1 MTQPTPAPGEPQ
13 GRDGSRFSPYAA
25 YGRFPESTAHADS
38 PYGQAPTPAPA
49 GQAPY
54 AYSEQLA
61 IPTQTVSVPPGGPIR
76 TERPTPPMSASS
88 SQYQPHQPYAA
99 PVQQYSSGAATAPA
113 YPAVSPFSHPG
124 LPGSGPASPQPIGV
138 GHRVPWRGEKSAAL
152 VTMLVTC
159 ALQIIVFITHY
170 TSLGQGSDWMLIVI
184 MALMFISLSPA
195 IWWLFFAL
203 HHLLRN
209 QPVFEMS
216 GLSLWFGLGVLTLST
231 EAFSGPHSGILNT
244 ILVLSFIIT
253 TIGAVLTARL
263 NQRLKNPQPW
273 TTTLALG
280 SCQFMLFDII
290 LGLSELAWAAN
301 TAASKGQS
309 IKHYTAGTWLMWSDS
324 GGTGVPLVPGLILSM
339 AIISLS
345 AASLLL
351 GRRAPHRLA
360 FKITSVT
367 AASLLT
373 LHNVFVLL
381 IYGLPT
387 SGTHAYNPSGMGI
400 VVLANMTIG
409 IILIGSLLAAG
420 HRIPATPSTQG
431 VVEAGGWG

>member
-387 SGTHAYNPSGMGI
+387 SGTHAYKPSGMGI

>member
-99 PVQQYSSGAATAPA
+99 PVQRYSSGAATAPA

-387 SGTHAYNPSGMGI
+387 SGTHAYKPSGMGI

>member
-88 SQYQPHQPYAA
+88 SHYQPHQPYAA

-159 ALQIIVFITHY
+159 ALQIIAFITHY

-324 GGTGVPLVPGLILSM
+324 GGTGVPLVPGLILSI

-387 SGTHAYNPSGMGI
+387 SGTHAYKPSGMGI

>member
-152 VTMLVTC
+152 VTVLVTC

-216 GLSLWFGLGVLTLST
+216 GLSLWFGLDVLTLST

-324 GGTGVPLVPGLILSM
+324 GGTGVPLVPGLILSI

-387 SGTHAYNPSGMGI
+387 SGTHAYKPSGMGI

>member
-324 GGTGVPLVPGLILSM
+324 GGTGVPLVPGLILSI

-387 SGTHAYNPSGMGI
+387 SGTHAYKPSGMGI